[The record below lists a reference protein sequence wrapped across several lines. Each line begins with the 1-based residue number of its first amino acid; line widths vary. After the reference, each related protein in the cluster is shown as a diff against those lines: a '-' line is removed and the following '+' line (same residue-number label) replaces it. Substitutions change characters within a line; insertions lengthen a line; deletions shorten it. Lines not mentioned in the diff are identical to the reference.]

1 MKLDK
6 KIKDRIDKYFNEIS
20 GLEFVN
26 LLKHKYGFELDL
38 EVSEGISFVNKSFEK
53 SSCVTCNFLQKTYY
67 VSCYII
73 KSAKD
78 FFRNLRRIRAKIIW

>member
-38 EVSEGISFVNKSFEK
+38 EVSANV
-53 SSCVTCNFLQKTYY
+53 
-67 VSCYII
+67 
-73 KSAKD
+73 
-78 FFRNLRRIRAKIIW
+78 R

>member
-20 GLEFVN
+20 GSEFVN

-38 EVSEGISFVNKSFEK
+38 EVLEGMSFVNKSFESVDVDENYSIDSLNK
-53 SSCVTCNFLQKTYY
+53 FISNEDEFLCHIAT
-67 VSCYII
+67 
-73 KSAKD
+73 A
-78 FFRNLRRIRAKIIW
+78 A

>member
-38 EVSEGISFVNKSFEK
+38 EVSEGISFVNKSFESVEVDENYSND
-53 SSCVTCNFLQKTYY
+53 SSNNF
-67 VSCYII
+67 VSNEDELLCLI
-73 KSAKD
+73 ATT
-78 FFRNLRRIRAKIIW
+78 A

>member
-38 EVSEGISFVNKSFEK
+38 EVSEGISFVNKSFESVEVDENYSND
-53 SSCVTCNFLQKTYY
+53 SSNNF
-67 VSCYII
+67 VSNEDELLCLI
-73 KSAKD
+73 AT
-78 FFRNLRRIRAKIIW
+78 AA